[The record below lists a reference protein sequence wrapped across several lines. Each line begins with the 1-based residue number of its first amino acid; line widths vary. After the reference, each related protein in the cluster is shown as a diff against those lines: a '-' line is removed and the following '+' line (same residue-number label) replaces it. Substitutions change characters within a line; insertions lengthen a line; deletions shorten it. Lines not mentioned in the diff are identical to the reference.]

1 MLNNFLR
8 GHVYR
13 LSQFSS
19 CGSNITI
26 HPLKNIMNLYMG
38 KVTIGTLPQ
47 EFQVIFDTG
56 SSDLWVTSLFCPSP
70 ACSTQVRFRH
80 YKSST
85 FRPTQKTFSIA
96 YGSGSIE
103 GFLAYDTIWIG
114 DLISADQPFGLSVV
128 EYVLEI
134 VTYDGILGLNY
145 PNKSFSGAIPIFD
158 KLKNQGA
165 FAEPAFAFYLSKAKG
180 SVVMFG
186 GVGKSYCQGAL
197 SWVPLIHVGN
207 WSVHMDHISKKRN
220 AISCSGSCE
229 ALVDTATSLILG
241 PRRLINN
248 IQKLI
253 GATPR
258 GSENYVSCFVVN
270 TLSSIIF
277 TINGINYPVPA
288 QAYILK
294 VSRGHFYTTFKK
306 NKVRAS
312 RETWI
317 LGDIFLRQYFSV
329 FD

>member
-1 MLNNFLR
+1 MLNNFLK

-19 CGSNITI
+19 RGSTITI
-26 HPLKNIMNLYMG
+26 HPLKNIMDLYMG

-114 DLISADQPFGLSVV
+114 DFISADQPFGLSVV

-165 FAEPAFAFYLSKAKG
+165 IAEPAFAFYLS
-180 SVVMFG
+180 
-186 GVGKSYCQGAL
+186 
-197 SWVPLIHVGN
+197 N
-207 WSVHMDHISKKRN
+207 ISKKRK

-253 GATPR
+253 GAMPR

-294 VSRGHFYTTFKK
+294 VSRGHFYTTFKE

-317 LGDIFLRQYFSV
+317 LGDIFLRQYFCL
-329 FD
+329 